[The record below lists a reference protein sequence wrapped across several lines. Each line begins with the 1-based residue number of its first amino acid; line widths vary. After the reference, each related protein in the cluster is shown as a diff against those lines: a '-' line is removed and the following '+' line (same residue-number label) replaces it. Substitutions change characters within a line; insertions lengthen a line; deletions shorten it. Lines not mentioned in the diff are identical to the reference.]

1 MDPDRYS
8 DPRLQAVVCL
18 SWLLIRQV
26 LSQWMS
32 LAHVLIA
39 TMTAMSSLRMKT
51 FPFLLLLCFLSDASC
66 LAVNPQGISKVISTK
81 RDGGMSQTYSLL
93 KAEGNSSKPSSELSF
108 TKQLQAG
115 LRSTFL
121 PSGYPTK
128 TPPGY
133 LSYASWSW
141 IQDLSTQLRAVM
153 ATQRVLEGVG
163 VGREGATALS
173 ALMNFIVRDGCG
185 MGATL
190 LFTSV
195 ASSRFSSDI
204 KRWRLFADVMVDI
217 GITLEVCA
225 TLVPTELF
233 LPMICVGN
241 MCKAICGVAAGACGG
256 AINLHWAKGS
266 DISDIQAKFGAQHT
280 VTGSLGLV
288 FAALFART
296 VSKLK
301 PTPLWILYSSLT
313 VLHIVANRACMKLI
327 AFDSLNTV
335 RMNMILSEFLSW
347 WNTRELDEKSMTSP
361 AVLARKEPLFFLP
374 GQNLVVAKIPIV
386 FGASFNEIVAKCQCD
401 VPTIAAQLSNSGY
414 LVVPGKSKGVKP
426 CILVAVQEDTSPS
439 DQAKAYLH
447 ATLLSQH
454 MRQSTDGVAMETN
467 ALSEL
472 NAAWPF
478 FQALCKSSGWDLTKT
493 ELRSQG
499 YEISCIA

>member
-1 MDPDRYS
+1 MRKSY
-8 DPRLQAVVCL
+8 L
-18 SWLLIRQV
+18 
-26 LSQWMS
+26 
-32 LAHVLIA
+32 
-39 TMTAMSSLRMKT
+39 
-51 FPFLLLLCFLSDASC
+51 FLLLLCLLGHAAC
-66 LAVNPQGISKVISTK
+66 IAVNPQIISKVVSTK
-81 RDGGMSQTYSLL
+81 KDGGISQTYSFLQADADV
-93 KAEGNSSKPSSELSF
+93 KKPSSDLSLA
-108 TKQLQAG
+108 KQLQAG

-121 PSGYPTK
+121 PSGYPNK

-133 LSYASWSW
+133 LKYSSWSW
-141 IQDLSTQLRAVM
+141 IQDLSTQLRGVL

-225 TLVPTELF
+225 TLVPQPLF

-288 FAALFART
+288 FAALFARS
-296 VSKLK
+296 VSQLK
-301 PTPLWILYSSLT
+301 PAPLWILYSSLT
-313 VLHIVANRACMKLI
+313 ILHIVANKACMRLI

-335 RMNMILSEFLSW
+335 RMNMLLFEFFSW
-347 WNTRELDEKSMTSP
+347 WKTRDPEAGTLTTP
-361 AVLARKEPLFFLP
+361 AIIAKKEPLFFLS
-374 GQNLVVAKIPIV
+374 GTRKVVAKCPIV
-386 FGASFNEIVAKCQCD
+386 FGASFNEIVSKSYNVDKQQMAF
-401 VPTIAAQLSNSGY
+401 QLSSDGY
-414 LVVPGKSKGVKP
+414 LVVPGRSENERP
-426 CILVAVQEDTSPS
+426 CVLVAFQEDTSPS
-439 DQAKAYLH
+439 EQAKAYFH
-447 ATLLSQH
+447 ATLLSRYLH
-454 MRQSTDGVAMETN
+454 DPNSLNIAEAN
-467 ALSEL
+467 ASAEL
-472 NAAWPF
+472 QNAWPF
-478 FQALCKSSGWDLTKT
+478 FETLCKSSGWDLTKT

-499 YEISCIA
+499 YELSCLSYIS